1 MFQKK
6 VKLMF
11 PNDIRIIEM
20 VNLATKYHAGQV
32 RKFFDPPVP
41 YIVHPLQ
48 VATNVDCLNI
58 SDQELKIKMICA
70 AIGHDLLEDTSVTGQ
85 EIIDVAGEDVL
96 ILIKELT
103 NPSKSMKA
111 PRYIRKQVDR
121 DHLKTVSNEAK
132 IIKLIDRTV
141 NLEDFEGC
149 DDVNFV
155 KLYIKESRDLLE
167 VIKNADEQL
176 AFILN
181 KTIENL
187 ENKLD
192 INRNDL

>member
-1 MFQKK
+1 
-6 VKLMF
+6 MF
-11 PNDIRIIEM
+11 PNDVRIIEM
-20 VNLATKYHAGQV
+20 EKLATKYHEGQF
-32 RKFFDPPVP
+32 RKFFDPPIP

-70 AIGHDLLEDTSVTGQ
+70 AIGHDLLEDTTVTEQ

-96 ILIKELT
+96 KLIKELT
-103 NPSKSMKA
+103 NPSKGMKA
-111 PRYIRKQVDR
+111 PRRIRKQVDR

-141 NLEDFEGC
+141 NLGDFEGC

-155 KLYIKESRDLLE
+155 RLYLKESRDLLE
-167 VIKNADEQL
+167 VIKDSHEQL
-176 AFILN
+176 AITLN

-187 ENKLD
+187 ENKL
-192 INRNDL
+192 NDNYDL